1 MDALPALS
9 SDLRRGTHPAT
20 NAGEALLFL
29 PQPAVA
35 CSGAVPLSS
44 SPLAHRRSPGGRTL
58 RAVPPYP
65 PEPRRSSARRSLSAG
80 PLSSFH
86 RKAAT
91 GYAAALLDA
100 ARCGGTI
107 AAMERDVRRFAWGV
121 RALLADPL
129 VAEELKGAAVR
140 RAAEEGGFCRQLVT
154 LVRMLVGKGKVSM
167 VGKVME
173 EFERIHGEL
182 TGKRV
187 SLVSSEEMMAVD

>member
-44 SPLAHRRSPGGRTL
+44 SPSPTGG
-58 RAVPPYP
+58 PPAEGP
-65 PEPRRSSARRSLSAG
+65 SGRSARRSLSAG